1 MSGLRFDKILEFL
14 ISRNLEHLQ
23 EAFIA
28 FKIDNIVAGSLPF
41 ERLIQMGLVMGD
53 ALAFQRTFLNESEQK
68 DNVLTYCEKSKS

>member
-28 FKIDNIVAGSLPF
+28 FKIDDNVAGGIIDQLFHFGHLP
-41 ERLIQMGLVMGD
+41 
-53 ALAFQRTFLNESEQK
+53 
-68 DNVLTYCEKSKS
+68 